1 MKKVAI
7 YVRVSTARQDMEGYS
22 IPLQKERLFAF
33 CKAKGWVVAGLFV
46 DPGHSGSSLERP
58 GITSL
63 VEGVEAGKF
72 DVVLVYKLDRLS
84 RSQKDTLFLIED
96 VFMANNT
103 DFVSMQESFDTS
115 TIYGRAMVGILSVF
129 AQMERETITERTLM
143 GRAGRAEEGL
153 WHGGGTDPI
162 GYDYVDGA
170 LVINK
175 EEAEQVRD
183 VYALYADGHTVT
195 EITRRMEGRT
205 TKHGDWSHTST
216 VGNVLDNPL
225 YAGTVHFDGVRG
237 PGKHTPII
245 SIDVDRKV
253 KVRRERLR
261 HAEAAGDSAF
271 LLTGLIY
278 CASCGARYFANKRPN
293 GKVVYSCHSRAKKN
307 KKMVK
312 DPNCKAPHIPVE
324 ELDAMVEAEVLRL
337 ADDPSQVDEIIKK
350 RAAGD
355 GGSKV
360 AADRSEEVER
370 LSSEIDT
377 LMDLLM
383 QNDSMVTVEEV
394 AERIAKKHAER
405 MKLVPSMRETVPR
418 QYDVEAAKM
427 LLRDIRFGWS
437 RLDMRGRRV
446 FLCQLIDK
454 VHINAK
460 GNGRIEWFFEN

>member
-7 YVRVSTARQDMEGYS
+7 YVRVSTARQDQEGYS

-58 GITSL
+58 GIMKL

-103 DFVSMQESFDTS
+103 DFVSMQESFDTG

-162 GYDYVDGA
+162 GYDYIDGE
-170 LVINK
+170 LVVN
-175 EEAEQVRD
+175 EQEAAQVRE
-183 VYALYADGHTVT
+183 VYSLYADGYSVT
-195 EITRRMEGRT
+195 EITRRMEGRR

-237 PGKHTPII
+237 PGKHTAIVPAE
-245 SIDVDRKV
+245 VDRIV
-253 KVRRERLR
+253 KLRRERLR

-278 CASCGARYFANKRPN
+278 CASCGARYFPNKRPN

-337 ADDPSQVDEIIKK
+337 AEDPSQVDEIIKK

-355 GGSKV
+355 GGSNV
-360 AADRSEEVER
+360 AAGISEEVQR
-370 LSSEIDT
+370 LDTEIGR
-377 LMDLLM
+377 LMDLL
-383 QNDSMVTVEEV
+383 QHDALASVGDI
-394 AERIAKKHAER
+394 AERISQVHAER
-405 MKLVPSMRETVPR
+405 MKLAPSLREIVPR
-418 QYDVEAAKM
+418 QYDVGAAKM
-427 LLRDIRFGWS
+427 LLRDIQYGWS
-437 RLDMRGRRV
+437 RLDMRGRRS
-446 FLCQLIDK
+446 FLLQLIDK
-454 VHINAK
+454 VQINAEDI
-460 GNGRIEWFFEN
+460 RVVWSFE

>member
-1 MKKVAI
+1 MKKVAL
-7 YVRVSTARQDMEGYS
+7 YVRVSTARQDQEGYS

-58 GITSL
+58 GITKL
-63 VEGVEAGKF
+63 IEGVEAGKF

-96 VFMANNT
+96 VFMANNV
-103 DFVSMQESFDTS
+103 DFVSMQESFDTMS
-115 TIYGRAMVGILSVF
+115 IYGRAMVGVLSVF
-129 AQMERETITERTLM
+129 SQMERETITERTLM

-162 GYDYVDGA
+162 GYDYIDGE

-175 EEAEQVRD
+175 EEAEQVRE
-183 VYALYADGHTVT
+183 VYALYADGYSVT

-225 YAGTVHFDGVRG
+225 YAGTVHFDGARG
-237 PGKHTPII
+237 PGKHTPIVPA
-245 SIDVDRKV
+245 DVDQRV
-253 KVRRERLR
+253 KARRERLR

-271 LLTGLIY
+271 LLTGVIY
-278 CASCGARYFANKRPN
+278 CASCGARYFPNKRPN

-324 ELDAMVEAEVLRL
+324 ELDAMVEAEVLKL
-337 ADDPSQVDEIIKK
+337 AADPSQVDEIIKK

-355 GGSKV
+355 GGSST
-360 AADRSEEVER
+360 AAGISEEVQR
-370 LSSEIDT
+370 LDAEIGR
-377 LMDLLM
+377 LMDLL
-383 QNDSMVTVEEV
+383 QHDALASVGDI
-394 AERIAKKHAER
+394 AERISQVHAER
-405 MKLVPSMRETVPR
+405 MKLVPSLREIVPR
-418 QYDVEAAKM
+418 QYDVGAAKM
-427 LLRDIRFGWS
+427 LLHDIHFGWS
-437 RLDMRGRRV
+437 KFDMRGRRS
-446 FLCQLIDK
+446 FLLQLIDR
-454 VHINAK
+454 VQINAEDI
-460 GNGRIEWFFEN
+460 RVVWSFE